1 MNDRMP
7 PIPAAQLS
15 PEQQAAAAE
24 LSASARGSVFGPFV
38 PLIRSPELLNRLQ
51 RLGQYLR
58 YESALEPRLSEMG
71 ILVIARFWSQQ
82 YEWHI
87 HHPIALKAGLHA
99 AKADAIAEGRRPDA
113 MGEDEAALYDVLDEI
128 LRTQTV
134 SDPTWARAVAA
145 FKERGVIDLLGLAG
159 YYSTLAMVMNAART
173 PLPPGVAA
181 PLRRL

>member
-7 PIPAAQLS
+7 PLPAAQLS
-15 PEQQAAAAE
+15 PEQQSAAAE

-58 YESALEPRLSEMG
+58 YESALEPRLSEMA

-87 HHPIALKAGLHA
+87 HHPIALKAGLQV
-99 AKADAIAEGRRPDA
+99 AKAEAIAEGRRPEA
-113 MGEDEAALYDVLDEI
+113 MDEGEAALYDTLDEI
-128 LRTQTV
+128 LRTQSV
-134 SDPTWARAVAA
+134 SDPTWACAIAA

-173 PLPPGVAA
+173 PLPPGVAT
-181 PLRRL
+181 PLQPL

>member
-1 MNDRMP
+1 MSDRMP
-7 PIPAAQLS
+7 PIPSAQLS
-15 PEQQAAAAE
+15 PEQHAAAAE

-58 YESALEPRLSEMG
+58 YESALEPRLSEMA

-87 HHPIALKAGLHA
+87 HHPIALKAGLDA
-99 AKADAIAEGRRPDA
+99 AKAKAIAEGRRPDA
-113 MGEDEAALYDVLDEI
+113 MGEDESALYDVLDEV

-134 SDPTWARAVAA
+134 SDPTWARAIAA

-181 PLRRL
+181 PLQPL

>member
-7 PIPAAQLS
+7 PIPAAELS
-15 PEQQAAAAE
+15 PEQRAAAAE

-38 PLIRSPELLNRLQ
+38 PLIRSPEALNRLQ
-51 RLGQYLR
+51 RLGGYLR
-58 YESALEPRLSEMG
+58 YESALEPRLSEMA

-87 HHPIALKAGLHA
+87 HHPIALKAGVPA
-99 AKADAIAEGRRPDA
+99 GKAEAIAMGRRPDA
-113 MGEDEAALYDVLDEI
+113 MAEDEAALYDTLDEI
-128 LRTQTV
+128 LRTHAV
-134 SDPTWARAVAA
+134 SDPTWARAIAA
-145 FKERGVIDLLGLAG
+145 FKERGVIDLLAMAG

-181 PLRRL
+181 PLQPL